1 MAINWGMAGQN
12 NNALAYFQLGQQM
25 GGELRQRREE
35 RDLNNALATYQANP
49 NDPKALQ
56 AITQKD
62 PRLGMQLQQQM
73 SAQQA
78 EEAKKRAE
86 MLGQAA
92 QWADTPEKW
101 DTAIDYLSQQG
112 FKVEQYKGKFSPESR
127 MAAIA
132 SAGELK
138 AYLDRQAPVNVGP
151 GSHLVD
157 PATGKPIFSAPFAP
171 RPVTVKDGETVVE
184 YAPGTGDKSL
194 DQVWQGMIQTESRGN
209 HFGSNGAPL
218 TSPKGAVG
226 IAQVMPGTAPEAAAL
241 AGLPFDENRY
251 RTDPEYNAAIGR
263 AYFEKQVQSFG
274 DIEKA
279 VAAYNAGPG
288 NVQKAIQKGGAN
300 WKDFLPAETK
310 GYLTSVLGPAG
321 SRVIAQ
327 GAPKAEKPKWRT
339 LSQEE
344 AQRMGLP
351 AGTYQQS
358 PDGEIKPI
366 GGIGDKAPQSKEA
379 YSQSAMDAFDRAINT
394 ADGLLKHPGFT
405 TGVGLPSLNPLDG
418 NLAGFIVPGSPAADF
433 RTSLETMKAQ
443 VFLPMVQS
451 MKGMGALSNAE
462 GEKLTAAIGNLSP
475 SQSEAQFRKSVQQI
489 ISDLKTYRDRA
500 KQPAAAPA
508 TKGGWGKAR
517 VVQ

>member
-35 RDLNNALATYQANP
+35 RDLNNALATFQANP

-56 AITQKD
+56 AVTQKD

-101 DTAIDYLSQQG
+101 DTAIDYLAQQG

-184 YAPGTGDKSL
+184 YTPGTGDKSL

-263 AYFEKQVQSFG
+263 AYFEKQVQTFG

-327 GAPKAEKPKWRT
+327 GAPKQTEQWRT
-339 LSQEE
+339 MTPEE
-344 AQRMGLP
+344 AQGMGLP
-351 AGTYQQS
+351 PGMVYQRS
-358 PDGEIKPI
+358 PSGEIKPI
-366 GGIGDKAPQSKEA
+366 GGQPKAALTAQ
-379 YSQSAMDAFDRAINT
+379 QSAAVKQKLNDTLQIENQLARVEKAMTAAEEKGWTGYVGGRVPGGLDAESDTFDKSVR
-394 ADGLLKHPGFT
+394 LLATMVRKLTRTPGEGAMSDYESRLAEMT
-405 TGVGLPSLNPLDG
+405 LPSRTDTKEG
-418 NLAGFIVPGSPAADF
+418 RREALAGIRELIASIKMGYGELASSAPSQPAPAA
-433 RTSLETMKAQ
+433 
-443 VFLPMVQS
+443 
-451 MKGMGALSNAE
+451 
-462 GEKLTAAIGNLSP
+462 
-475 SQSEAQFRKSVQQI
+475 
-489 ISDLKTYRDRA
+489 
-500 KQPAAAPA
+500 
-508 TKGGWGKAR
+508 KGGWGKAK